1 MPFFS
6 DTGPGGFQPKRAFR
20 FLVTFSELANLTFM
34 VKTAKKPSYQLA
46 TKEHNIL
53 NHVFKFPGVLK
64 WNDVDTIGEVSIK
77 QLDGGGIILPPGS
90 DPGEVAGAI
99 DTTNIVEEWVLKNAF
114 LTKVAFGDTLDYS
127 SEELIN
133 VSVTVTYDYAE
144 YLSVAGGVP
153 LGV

>member
-1 MPFFS
+1 MM
-6 DTGPGGFQPKRAFR
+6 
-20 FLVTFSELANLTFM
+20 L
-34 VKTAKKPSYQLA
+34 
-46 TKEHNIL
+46 I
-53 NHVFKFPGVLK
+53 
-64 WNDVDTIGEVSIK
+64 
-77 QLDGGGIILPPGS
+77 
-90 DPGEVAGAI
+90 GEVAGAI